1 MNTKAF
7 KRRFSSCAVI
17 TIALVGASLTT
28 ACTQRHVAGGLL
40 GGAAVGGA
48 YEYQN
53 KRALDR
59 LEHQW
64 RTGQISNRE
73 YHRRREEIDDR
84 SIFY

>member
-1 MNTKAF
+1 MHSAKL
-7 KRRFSSCAVI
+7 KRHPGAVI
-17 TIALVGASLTT
+17 AAVLVGATLTT

-64 RTGQISNRE
+64 RSGRISDSE

-84 SIFY
+84 SLFY

>member
-1 MNTKAF
+1 MNSAKL
-7 KRRFSSCAVI
+7 KSHLVAVI
-17 TIALVGASLTT
+17 AVAVVGTSLTT

-64 RTGQISNRE
+64 RSGRISDSE

-84 SIFY
+84 SLFY

>member
-1 MNTKAF
+1 MYSANLK
-7 KRRFSSCAVI
+7 KHLGAV
-17 TIALVGASLTT
+17 AVLAVVLVGAGMTT

-53 KRALDR
+53 KRALDH
-59 LEHQW
+59 LEHQ
-64 RTGQISNRE
+64 RATGQISEHE
-73 YHRRREEIDDR
+73 YYRRREEIDDR

>member
-1 MNTKAF
+1 MNIMSL
-7 KRRFSSCAVI
+7 KRRFGTCAVI
-17 TIALVGASLTT
+17 AIAVVGASLTA

-64 RTGQISNRE
+64 RAGRISDRE

>member
-1 MNTKAF
+1 MLGKT
-7 KRRFSSCAVI
+7 RFSHLGACA
-17 TIALVGASLTT
+17 ALAVAVAAGGLTT

-59 LEHQW
+59 LERQR
-64 RTGQISNRE
+64 RTGRISERE
-73 YHRRREEIDDR
+73 YHRRRKEIDDR
-84 SIFY
+84 SLFY